1 MLSPYVLCKIMSQ
14 PIVLIFALIHLTPAV
29 YFVVIFLIPPH
40 SFCHCAQKHNNAA
53 TNCQKTITPFHHKRQ
68 SKFLTNNAFLR
79 ITGGMWR
86 GACQIAITRSLA
98 RTKQSTHPSIQP
110 VIHPSCSPDCECNFQ
125 ADAKSLCP
133 RRRTP
138 VSAQPQTSITVA
150 FLVAEMSPPGL
161 VVALFAFN
169 GPAPPLP
176 PPGDVQP

>member
-1 MLSPYVLCKIMSQ
+1 MELAHC
-14 PIVLIFALIHLTPAV
+14 FDFCFLIHLTPAV
-29 YFVVIFLIPPH
+29 YFAVIFKKTPH
-40 SFCHCAQKHNNAA
+40 SFYHCAQKHNNAA

-98 RTKQSTHPSIQP
+98 RTKQSTHPSNQP
-110 VIHPSCSPDCECNFQ
+110 VTHPSCSPDCECNFQ
-125 ADAKSLCP
+125 ADAKSLCS

-138 VSAQPQTSITVA
+138 VSPETSITVA

-161 VVALFAFN
+161 VVALFAAFN
-169 GPAPPLP
+169 SPALPPL